1 MTNSFVHW
9 QISGMKMSLYEVR
22 LVKSKQKKKK
32 KVTANKDLSVL
43 LLQGMST
50 FRFDFLLIC

>member
-1 MTNSFVHW
+1 
-9 QISGMKMSLYEVR
+9 MSLYEVR